1 MDLGRC
7 GLPLGLGTDEFMPID
22 EVVLI
27 TGASGG
33 IGVALSEYLLKSGYR
48 NLVCHYRSRSDEIKE
63 VLRRHGLD
71 PDERLLQADLREEG
85 QAASMRK
92 LIEERVGP
100 VYGLVNL
107 VGGST
112 NAMSWKLSV
121 QQFRETVDL
130 NLTTT
135 FVACREFIPRM
146 RERAS
151 GRIINVSSVVAF
163 SGAAGASHYGAAKAA
178 IVGFSKSLA
187 LELSSR
193 NVLVSVIA
201 LGYFQHGLIHTIPED
216 IQTEIRSRI
225 PARRFGAAEEVGGLV
240 DFLLG
245 TGGGYS
251 GGQVYHLNGGLYS

>member
-1 MDLGRC
+1 
-7 GLPLGLGTDEFMPID
+7 MPIQ

-33 IGVALSEYLLKSGYR
+33 IGVALSEHLLRSGCR
-48 NLVCHYRSRSDEIKE
+48 NLVCQYHSRPDEIRE
-63 VLRRHGLD
+63 VLCKHGLD
-71 PDERLLQADLREEG
+71 PNERLLKADLREEA
-85 QAASMRK
+85 QVASMRI
-92 LIEERVGP
+92 LIEERLGP

-112 NAMSWKLSV
+112 NAMSWKLST
-121 QQFRETVDL
+121 QQFLETLDL
-130 NLTTT
+130 NLMTT
-135 FVACREFIPRM
+135 FLACREFIPRM

-178 IVGFSKSLA
+178 IVGFSRSLA
-187 LELSSR
+187 LELSPK
-193 NVLVSVIA
+193 NIVVSVIA

-216 IQTEIRSRI
+216 IQAEIRSRI
-225 PARRFGAAEEVGGLV
+225 PARRFGAAEEVGGMV
-240 DFLLG
+240 EFLMG
-245 TGGGYS
+245 SGGAYS